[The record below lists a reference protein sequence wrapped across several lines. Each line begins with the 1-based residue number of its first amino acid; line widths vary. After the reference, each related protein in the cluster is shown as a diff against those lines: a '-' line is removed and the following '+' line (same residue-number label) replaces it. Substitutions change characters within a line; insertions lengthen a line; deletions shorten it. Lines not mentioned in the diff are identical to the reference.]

1 MGISFYGVG
10 CKLGSEFE
18 EKWEGMVCYG
28 EGLMFNMKHEKNLA
42 KNFDENRC
50 KRKCEIYRIIN
61 ALMVYI
67 R

>member
-1 MGISFYGVG
+1 M
-10 CKLGSEFE
+10 GSEFE